1 METTNFLGYKGMKKG
16 YFEQIGPYQKNWRR
30 LFEDLNTPKHINTKT
45 IRAVST
51 GRDFVLTW
59 SPHEKDEKG
68 AFVFKNYVL
77 GRGPRPKT
85 LLFLALCFLRKEMGG
100 AIRIDYHWGREFEQG
115 LTFSANLENERPTNA
130 PFGPIRCEED
140 PVFREGWRARLFNK
154 FSGFSS
160 IYGDDSDN
168 SMLCYV
174 SSVPAPGGGKVWALH
189 FPLEKCDFATLCW
202 GDPRIIMISE
212 ADRDQP
218 RPGRRVWADFARR
231 LKSEGYSTK
240 RAARYD
246 GGEAYSKGGYGL
258 DIKIKDPHM
267 ITIINSERAALK
279 ALRQEVDEEKQQEPP
294 KPPAP
299 FVGGFPTSGLA
310 PTYEDW
316 EKREAPRLIWGTEP
330 DPEPAP
336 EPPKAPEP
344 DPEPTPEPEP
354 PEAPKAEEAP
364 KADLTE
370 AQKTENFFAKVEHDR
385 KILNTC
391 RQLEEQAEADILR
404 QIEPHKDYLMALLDT
419 EAPFTL
425 ERRKKRDGTWEIS
438 IDGRGLPLGGRHLV
452 DAGHA
457 PARAQRILLDSFFA
471 PQGCMISEDC
481 LCPECFML
489 SPSQTEGGIH
499 WATWRVLWEGT
510 RDHYPYLSD
519 ADRELPTDD
528 RPISVFLAEF
538 KLKGREHYSYHLV
551 NKAGGDGM
559 GYFGH
564 VSFRGKQ
571 HPPEVAILN
580 LKAQAKE
587 RGWTLRRGR
596 AALDATEQCKGGDF
610 VFTHYELRPTKRFLE
625 RYQEMRERLRA
636 LSLEEGRETREEARQ
651 HLPDFEPPHACDR
664 TPEEQM
670 AEVTQTHLAPHLDAL
685 NQAIDQHIEATIAAP
700 KAPKAPTPEPD
711 PQPDRIQE
719 QAPVVE
725 APKPDPEPKPDPTP
739 EPPPP
744 LQNEG
749 RIAVMRP
756 RPAPYQLSLF

>member
-1 METTNFLGYKGMKKG
+1 METMSFLGYKGMKKG

-68 AFVFKNYVL
+68 AYVFKNYVL

-130 PFGPIRCEED
+130 PFGPLQCEED
-140 PVFREGWRARLFNK
+140 PAFREGWRARLFNE

-231 LKSEGYSTK
+231 LKSEGYGTK

-246 GGEAYSKGGYGL
+246 GGAAYSKGDYGL
-258 DIKIKDPHM
+258 SVRIEDPHM
-267 ITIINSERAALK
+267 ITMINEERGALK

-294 KPPAP
+294 KPPPP
-299 FVGGFPTSGLA
+299 FVGGFPCDLA

-354 PEAPKAEEAP
+354 PELPKTEEAP

-385 KILNTC
+385 KILNLC

-404 QIEPHKDYLMALLDT
+404 QIEPHKDYLTALLDT

-425 ERRKKRDGTWEIS
+425 ERRKKGDGTWEIS
-438 IDGRGLPLGGRHLV
+438 IDGRDLPLGGRHLV

-471 PQGCMISEDC
+471 PRGCNIRAAKGVF
-481 LCPECFML
+481 PRFVL
-489 SPSQTEGGIH
+489 SWRGIE
-499 WATWRVLWEGT
+499 ADQSLAKWRVLWESS

-519 ADRELPTDD
+519 AEQELPTDD
-528 RPISVFLAEF
+528 RPVSVFIERKQRTANSGEAITFYGLTHDTRGPIGGWIATQIFPHHAQVPEAEAARALRQ
-538 KLKGREHYSYHLV
+538 KIKG
-551 NKAGGDGM
+551 
-559 GYFGH
+559 
-564 VSFRGKQ
+564 Q
-571 HPPEVAILN
+571 
-580 LKAQAKE
+580 
-587 RGWTLRRGR
+587 GWTLRRGR
-596 AALDATEQCKGGDF
+596 SMLDEEVRRDGGKR
-610 VFTHYELRPTKRFLE
+610 VFTYTHYELRPTKRFLE
-625 RYQEMRERLRA
+625 HHQETRERLRA

-651 HLPDFEPPHACDR
+651 QLPDFEPPHACER
-664 TPEEQM
+664 TPGEQM
-670 AEVTQTHLAPHLDAL
+670 AEVVKAHLAPHLEAL
-685 NQAIDQHIEATIAAP
+685 NQAVDQHIEATIAAP

-711 PQPDRIQE
+711 PQPDRAQE

-725 APKPDPEPKPDPTP
+725 APKPDPTP

-744 LQNEG
+744 PRNEG